1 MEKEKLTIHTVID
14 LMHSDPQGV
23 SNKFGI
29 PLKTVYNWCSGSRK
43 PPKYIIIMMI
53 WIIEL
58 QDELERGLN
67 NGTNT
72 NRLGTK
78 MEGYTG
84 RKQETGEKGKSTP
97 C

>member
-1 MEKEKLTIHTVID
+1 MAKEKITIHTIID
-14 LMHSDPQGV
+14 LLHSDPKGV
-23 SNKFGI
+23 SDKFGI

-43 PPKYIIIMMI
+43 PPKYVIIMML

-58 QDELERGLN
+58 QEELNRRVN

-78 MEGYTG
+78 MEGHTI
-84 RKQETGEKGKSTP
+84 RKQEACKKGKSAP